1 LGDLHT
7 TIQVSAPD
15 ELTVPRTVGQ
25 ASVATKRDVTQL
37 QHLANLAV
45 LLSVV
50 IAGCSLAV
58 AVAGSLLERRRPF
71 ALLRLTGMPL
81 RSLRR
86 MVLLEA
92 AVPLVCLAVV
102 SAVGGMV
109 TAELLLRALRGTT
122 MRLPGTTYAST
133 LLAGIVLALGVVMAT
148 MPLLTRI
155 SAPENARSE

>member
-1 LGDLHT
+1 
-7 TIQVSAPD
+7 
-15 ELTVPRTVGQ
+15 
-25 ASVATKRDVTQL
+25 
-37 QHLANLAV
+37 V

-58 AVAGSLLERRRPF
+58 AVAGSLIERRRPF

-86 MVLLEA
+86 VVLLEA
-92 AVPLVCLAVV
+92 AVPLVGLAVV
-102 SAVGGMV
+102 SATGGLL

-122 MRLPGTTYAST
+122 MRLPGTPYALT
-133 LLAGIVLALGVVMAT
+133 LLAGIVGALAVVMAT
-148 MPLLTRI
+148 MPLLRRI